1 MSSIDVEESKTGKV
15 SFSRE
20 GGVSASTN
28 NAALQTYSPPLESQF
43 RSAGTR
49 AGRIREVTVNPSGTS
64 QLELVRACVDLG
76 QLLPPDVAVEVC
88 SCGDDGVAS
97 PEPGWWRMW
106 TERSLAN
113 GAFIFEAHVP
123 VSELRQGNRLRI
135 TVRRTA
141 GGGTGQILD
150 SRLVIASPAIGE

>member
-20 GGVSASTN
+20 GRVSASTN
-28 NAALQTYSPPLESQF
+28 DAVLQTYSPPLGSQF
-43 RSAGTR
+43 RSTGR
-49 AGRIREVTVNPSGTS
+49 AGRIREVTVNPSGIS

-76 QLLPPDVAVEVC
+76 RLLPPDVAVEVC
-88 SCGDDGVAS
+88 SCGDDGAAS
-97 PEPGWWRMW
+97 PEPGSWRMW

-123 VSELRQGNRLRI
+123 VCELRQGDRLRI
-135 TVRRTA
+135 TVRHAA

-150 SRLVIASPAIGE
+150 SRLVTASPAIGE